1 MASHYDD
8 ISINTLIGA
17 GSFIKGD
24 VHIDGFIRFD
34 GDIDGNWVMGR
45 LNSDSTP
52 TKAMTSETTM
62 ESTGRRIKILNILF
76 CV

>member
-24 VHIDGFIRFD
+24 VHIDGCIRFD
-34 GDIDGNWVMGR
+34 GDIDGNI
-45 LNSDSTP
+45 
-52 TKAMTSETTM
+52 ETT
-62 ESTGRRIKILNILF
+62 KKPA
-76 CV
+76 